1 MADVFALFFNI
12 VRIYNQEGGMNN
24 RMYRYNEN
32 EVDVHGAA
40 RHKPECEMRH
50 QHQGGRTVG

>member
-1 MADVFALFFNI
+1 
-12 VRIYNQEGGMNN
+12 MNN

-32 EVDVHGAA
+32 EVDVHGVA